1 LTKRAIDFAGS
12 PCGMPEPTRNILP
25 SSEPISA
32 AITLKQI
39 KSGAELEIGFALNE
53 EENMRFVN
61 MSKATSVL
69 AATVILAV
77 AGVSQTSRCTPV
89 GGVLM
94 TNIGAIAGQTN
105 LGPVFGDL
113 QGSIA
118 ATILGQDSNGNY
130 LVQHYWV
137 NAAGETILL
146 KVATLIPASTSRPGV
161 VPVLWGNYSSEI
173 AGGTGK
179 FKGATG
185 KIEYFGI
192 ADFNQNTLVLRY
204 RGTVCVAH

>member
-1 LTKRAIDFAGS
+1 MS
-12 PCGMPEPTRNILP
+12 EPKRNILP
-25 SSEPISA
+25 SGEPISA

-39 KSGAELEIGFALNE
+39 KSGAGLRIGFAFNE
-53 EENMRFVN
+53 EGNMRFVN
-61 MSKATSVL
+61 IGKTTSVL
-69 AATVILAV
+69 VATVILAV
-77 AGVSQTSRCTPV
+77 AAVSQTSRCTPV

-105 LGPVFGDL
+105 LGPAFGDL
-113 QGSIA
+113 QGSVA

-146 KVATLIPASTSRPGV
+146 KVATLIPVSTSQPGV
-161 VPVLWGNYSSEI
+161 VPVLWGNYSSAI

-204 RGTVCVAH
+204 RGTVCADH